1 MGDVDGAKFTCDLE
15 IFCQITEHN
24 SLSAVRFKY
33 RGQIIFV
40 NLVEEKKIFFLTI
53 NKPKDKFTFTNVKST
68 KTQKT
73 GTLGQVCIFYPRW
86 N

>member
-1 MGDVDGAKFTCDLE
+1 MGDVDGTKSTCDLE
-15 IFCQITEHN
+15 IFCQITDNN

-33 RGQIIFV
+33 RGEIIFV
-40 NLVEEKKIFFLTI
+40 NLVKKKRFFLTI

-73 GTLGQVCIFYPRW
+73 GSLGKVCIFYPRF